1 MTLASDLWLSKKCY
15 DDELD
20 YEEELMNSKVVLGI
34 VAVIGVMALCA
45 TVFRSFWFA
54 LISGGP
60 LVLGFAT
67 IAVFLLGVFVG
78 SSMKG

>member
-1 MTLASDLWLSKKCY
+1 
-15 DDELD
+15 
-20 YEEELMNSKVVLGI
+20 MNGKVVLGI